1 MPLDRTNTNYAPV
14 VVNNLL
20 TVPADDKR
28 WTWLIPQAEI
38 DASKGLVEQNE
49 L

>member
-38 DASKGLVEQNE
+38 DASKGLVDQNE